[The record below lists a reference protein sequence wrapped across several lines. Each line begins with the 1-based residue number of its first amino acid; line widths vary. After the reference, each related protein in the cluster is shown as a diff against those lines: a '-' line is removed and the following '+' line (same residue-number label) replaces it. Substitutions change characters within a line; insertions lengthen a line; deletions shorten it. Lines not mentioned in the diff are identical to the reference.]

1 MTREETLLRTD
12 APLPGDVPKQ
22 KKMRKA
28 DRTRTLFILSF
39 LIWPALQ
46 LFVFY
51 FVVNAQSII
60 MAFQRSVPGTTVR
73 YWTLDNFRRIIVEG
87 FQGGEPLLKE
97 ATINT
102 LTFFSFNFFIMTPV
116 NIMVGYFFYKKMPLY
131 KVYRFIFYLPAV
143 IPATVL
149 ATLFKYIIAPDSS
162 GLISSLLANIGV
174 QLPNLLG
181 SSEYAM
187 KTLIVYS
194 AWTGVT
200 GFLLTSNAMNRVP
213 TEIVES
219 ARLDGVT
226 PVQEVVRI
234 LVPLIW
240 PTIATSLLLSVM
252 NIFTSSGPILLFTQ
266 GNHGTYTV
274 AYWLFEKVMT
284 NTNME
289 YAAAVGIF
297 YTLLGFPF
305 LLVTRWLS
313 KRVEEVEY

>member
-1 MTREETLLRTD
+1 
-12 APLPGDVPKQ
+12 
-22 KKMRKA
+22 
-28 DRTRTLFILSF
+28 
-39 LIWPALQ
+39 
-46 LFVFY
+46 
-51 FVVNAQSII
+51 
-60 MAFQRSVPGTTVR
+60 
-73 YWTLDNFRRIIVEG
+73 
-87 FQGGEPLLKE
+87 
-97 ATINT
+97 
-102 LTFFSFNFFIMTPV
+102 MTPV

-174 QLPNLLG
+174 QMPNLLG

-187 KTLIVYS
+187 KTLIVYA

-284 NTNME
+284 VTYFYGHYFQGGKNF
-289 YAAAVGIF
+289 APLLALLRFIVKKAVFMAIF
-297 YTLLGFPF
+297 ASN
-305 LLVTRWLS
+305 LVIYR
-313 KRVEEVEY
+313 KVRVQSL